1 MDSLL
6 SIFLLFIAGITALLT
21 YLVVPYVPVV
31 TLVSAA
37 AIVLAAGI
45 WWHWTQFA
53 VDYRASTWQEQ
64 LRNNASYAM
73 VAVVILFSYAF
84 YAIMLN
90 DIPMPRR
97 NAGNS
102 RSNSIFQAPSPTNAS
117 ALQNVKN
124 ISQNVSQNIQQGFNQ
139 LLGPVEPARTNIF
152 A

>member
-6 SIFLLFIAGITALLT
+6 SIFLLFIAGITALMT
-21 YLVVPYVPVV
+21 YLVVPYVPFV

-97 NAGNS
+97 NSPNV
-102 RSNSIFQAPSPTNAS
+102 RSNSILASPSP
-117 ALQNVKN
+117 N
-124 ISQNVSQNIQQGFNQ
+124 ILQNVSQNIQQGISQ
-139 LLGPVEPARTNIF
+139 IMGPAETPRTNIF

>member
-6 SIFLLFIAGITALLT
+6 SIFLLFIAGITALIT
-21 YLVVPYVPVV
+21 YLIVPYVPIV

-37 AIVLAAGI
+37 AIVLAAGV
-45 WWHWTQFA
+45 WWHWTQFS

-73 VAVVILFSYAF
+73 VAIVILFSYAF
-84 YAIMLN
+84 YAIMVN

-97 NAGNS
+97 NVS
-102 RSNSIFQAPSPTNAS
+102 PSSNI
-117 ALQNVKN
+117 L
-124 ISQNVSQNIQQGFNQ
+124 QNVSQNIQQGFSQ
-139 LLGPVEPARTNIF
+139 LVNRPVESARTNIF

>member
-31 TLVSAA
+31 ALVSAA

-53 VDYRASTWQEQ
+53 IDYRASTWQEQ

-97 NAGNS
+97 NSPNS
-102 RSNSIFQAPSPTNAS
+102 RSNSISPAS
-117 ALQNVKN
+117 SSSPASPNILQN
-124 ISQNVSQNIQQGFNQ
+124 ISQNISQNIGQ
-139 LLGPVEPARTNIF
+139 LMNRPAATGPERTNIF

>member
-21 YLVVPYVPVV
+21 YLVVPYVPFV

-97 NAGNS
+97 NSPNV
-102 RSNSIFQAPSPTNAS
+102 RSNSIQASPSP
-117 ALQNVKN
+117 N
-124 ISQNVSQNIQQGFNQ
+124 ILQNVSQNIQQGISQ
-139 LLGPVEPARTNIF
+139 IMGPAETPRTNIF

>member
-6 SIFLLFIAGITALLT
+6 SIFLLFIAGITAILT
-21 YLVVPYVPVV
+21 YMLVPYVPVV
-31 TLVSAA
+31 ILVSAA
-37 AIVLAAGI
+37 SIVLAAGI

-97 NAGNS
+97 NTRNS
-102 RSNSIFQAPSPTNAS
+102 VSSIFQASSSPSP
-117 ALQNVKN
+117 N
-124 ISQNVSQNIQQGFNQ
+124 IIQNVSQNIQQGFSQ
-139 LLGPVEPARTNIF
+139 LMGPAEPAEPVRTNIF